1 MRPGTRKERAPTE
14 LEKYWQARVDAAKA
28 AVAAAEKTMLA
39 TTSPTMQTYL
49 YRELREKQRELQ
61 TTLSKTW

>member
-1 MRPGTRKERAPTE
+1 MRPGTRKERVPTE

-28 AVAAAEKTMLA
+28 AVAAAEKAMLA

-49 YRELREKQRELQ
+49 YRELREKERELQ
-61 TTLSKTW
+61 ATLSKTW

>member
-1 MRPGTRKERAPTE
+1 MRPGTRKERVPTE

-28 AVAAAEKTMLA
+28 AVAEAEKAMLA

-49 YRELREKQRELQ
+49 YRELREKQRALQ
-61 TTLSKTW
+61 AAMRAR

>member
-1 MRPGTRKERAPTE
+1 MRPGSKKERAPTE

-28 AVAAAEKTMLA
+28 AVAEAEKAMLA

-49 YRELREKQRELQ
+49 YRDLREKERALQ
-61 TTLSKTW
+61 AAMRAR

>member
-28 AVAAAEKTMLA
+28 AVAEAEKAMLA

-49 YRELREKQRELQ
+49 YRELREKQRALQ
-61 TTLSKTW
+61 AAMRAR

>member
-28 AVAAAEKTMLA
+28 AVAAAEKAMLA

-49 YRELREKQRELQ
+49 YRELREKQRALQ
-61 TTLSKTW
+61 AAMRAR